1 MAHDKEISL
10 TPGTWG
16 PDAERWI
23 SQALQTATPDDI
35 KYQVEHQGARLFYVQ
50 HQGSIKGAF
59 VLRVDQHQ
67 DRAEGVI
74 VAGAGNVPGVDLMAV
89 CIPAIE
95 SIFVNCQS
103 VRYHTAKPAVARKM
117 HRLGYIA
124 AEIVS
129 IKRIAP

>member
-1 MAHDKEISL
+1 MAHDEKISL

-16 PDAERWI
+16 PDADAWI
-23 SQALQTATPDDI
+23 SQALQTATPDEI
-35 KYQVEHQGARLFYVQ
+35 RHQVEHQGARLFYVQ
-50 HQGSIKGAF
+50 HQGSVKGAF
-59 VLRVDQHQ
+59 VLRVDQLP

-74 VAGAGNVPGVDLMAV
+74 VAGAGAVPGVDLMAV

-95 SIFVNCQS
+95 AMFVNCQT

-117 HRLGYIA
+117 QRLGYIA

-129 IKRIAP
+129 IKRIAT